1 MKKKEEKETKELKE
15 TKEGKIELK
24 LGRGAAIIPF
34 DKKII
39 FIKRTKFKDKE
50 LENIKEI
57 YYVIPGGHQEEG
69 ETIEETTIREIKEE
83 LSLDIT
89 LR

>member
-1 MKKKEEKETKELKE
+1 MKEKEEKEKA
-15 TKEGKIELK
+15 ELK

-34 DKKII
+34 DKKIV
-39 FIKRTKFKDKE
+39 FIKRTKFKDKK
-50 LENIKEI
+50 LENIKEL